1 MTIVGKSIPRKEGR
15 KKVTGAALYVDDLK
29 FDGMLHGVTVRSS
42 VARGRIKNISFD
54 QPPATTGG
62 SNFVIPWD
70 EFTIVTAKD
79 IPGENYVALILNDQP
94 YLADEVVNHPE
105 EPIVLLAHHD
115 KYLLEE
121 ARRHVRI
128 DYEEMPAIFSL
139 EESLA
144 QNEIIWGEDNIFKK
158 FLVNKGTV
166 EDAWSH
172 ADFIVEGEYE
182 TGAQEQLYIETNGA
196 IATANPEEG
205 VTIWG
210 SMQCPYY
217 VHKALIKLFGLPEEK
232 IRVIQTETGGGFGGK
247 EEYPSLIS
255 GHAALLAWKS
265 GKPVKMIY
273 DRAEDMVATTKR
285 HPSRTRHKTAV
296 TRDGK
301 LLAMEIDFVI
311 DGGAYCTLSPVV
323 LSRGTIHAAGPY
335 FCPNVRIHSRAV
347 ATNIPPHGA
356 FRGFGA
362 PQSIFALE
370 RHLDKV
376 AKAVDLSPEEF
387 RRRNFIKE
395 GETTA
400 TNQVIRE
407 KVDLEG
413 LMTRA
418 FELTDYHAKRERFA
432 RENERGSS
440 PTAREAGGESF
451 TPSLTVGLPPREPTV
466 KKGIGFATFMHGAG
480 FTGSGEVY
488 LQSVVGAEAT
498 ADGHVRILAASTEI
512 GQGTNTIFAQIAS
525 EALGIDYDLIE
536 VVQPDTAQVP
546 NSGPTVASR
555 TAMIVGKLVES
566 AVLGLKQTLVG
577 SGLLKDQFDQSEFKN
592 ACSEYIAKFGKL
604 QSTSQYQPPPGV
616 RWDDEKYEG
625 DAYGAFAWAIY
636 VAEISFDPLTY
647 EAQVDDFVAVQ
658 EVGRVINPTLA
669 AGQIEGGVA
678 QAIGYTLYE
687 NVVWQNGRM
696 ANGQM
701 TNYIMPTAADL
712 PPIRVYFEEN
722 PYAFGP
728 GGAKG
733 IGELPMDG
741 PAPAILNAIENAT
754 GINFNRIP
762 LMPELI
768 NETVAATK

>member
-1 MTIVGKSIPRKEGR
+1 MAPSMSNQNNHPIGKSIPRKEGR
-15 KKVTGAALYVDDLK
+15 KKVTGQALYVDDLS
-29 FDGMLHGVTVRSS
+29 FPNMLHGVTVRSS
-42 VARGRIKNISFD
+42 IARGRIKSISFD
-54 QPPATTGG
+54 QPPATAGG
-62 SNFVIPWD
+62 SDRDIPWN

-94 YLADEVVNHPE
+94 YLADEVTNHPE
-105 EPIVLLAHHD
+105 EAVVLLAHHD
-115 KYLLEE
+115 RYLLEE
-121 ARRHVRI
+121 ARRHVHI
-128 DYEEMPAIFSL
+128 EYEELPAIFNL
-139 EESLA
+139 KDSLA
-144 QNEIIWGEDNIFKK
+144 QKEIIWGEDNVFKK
-158 FLVNKGTV
+158 FLVDKGNV
-166 EDAWSH
+166 DDVWSK
-172 ADFIVEGEYE
+172 ADFVVEGEYE
-182 TGAQEQLYIETNGA
+182 TGAQEQLYIENNGA
-196 IATANPEEG
+196 IAVANSADG
-205 VTIWG
+205 VTVWG

-247 EEYPSLIS
+247 EEYPSMIA

-296 TRDGK
+296 AKDGK

-335 FCPNVRIHSRAV
+335 FCPNVHIKSTAV
-347 ATNIPPHGA
+347 ATNMPPHGA

-376 AKAVDLSPEEF
+376 AQAVGLTPEEF
-387 RRRNFIKE
+387 RRLNFIHE

-407 KVDLEG
+407 QVDMDG
-413 LMTRA
+413 LLNRA

-432 RENERGSS
+432 RENGSNGK
-440 PTAREAGGESF
+440 A
-451 TPSLTVGLPPREPTV
+451 PRI
-466 KKGIGFATFMHGAG
+466 KKGIGFASFMHGAG

-488 LQSVVGAEAT
+488 LQSIVGAEAT
-498 ADGHVRILAASTEI
+498 PEGLIRILAASTEI
-512 GQGTNTIFAQIAS
+512 GQGTNTIFAQIAA
-525 EALGIDYDLIE
+525 EALGLDYDLFE
-536 VVQPDTAQVP
+536 VAQPDTAQVP

-555 TAMIVGKLVES
+555 TCMIVGKLVES

-577 SGLLKDQFDQSEFKN
+577 SGLLTDQFTQAELQR
-592 ACSEYIAKFGKL
+592 ACGAYIEKFGDLKSF
-604 QSTSQYQPPPGV
+604 STYQPPPNV
-616 RWDDEKYEG
+616 FWDDEKYQG
-625 DAYGAFAWAIY
+625 DAYGAFAWAVY
-636 VAEISFDPLTY
+636 VAEVSVDSLTY
-647 EAQVDDFVAVQ
+647 EAHVDDFVALQ
-658 EVGRVINPTLA
+658 EVGRVINPVLA

-678 QAIGYTLYE
+678 QAIGMTLYE
-687 NVVWQNGRM
+687 NVVWENGRM
-696 ANGQM
+696 KNGQM
-701 TNYIMPTAADL
+701 TNYIMPTAADI

-722 PYAFGP
+722 PYAYGP
-728 GGAKG
+728 AGAKG

-741 PAPAILNAIENAT
+741 PAPAILSAIENAT
-754 GINFNRIP
+754 GESFKQVP
-762 LMPELI
+762 LMPEAMM
-768 NETVAATK
+768 EKFST

>member
-1 MTIVGKSIPRKEGR
+1 MALIGKSIPRKEGR
-15 KKVTGAALYVDDLK
+15 KKVTGQALYVDDLR
-29 FDGMLHGVTVRSS
+29 FQGMLHGVTVRSS
-42 VARGRIKNISFD
+42 VACGRIKSITFEGRSD
-54 QPPATTGG
+54 
-62 SNFVIPWD
+62 IPWD

-94 YLADEVVNHPE
+94 YLANEVVNHPE
-105 EPIVLLAHHD
+105 EAIVLLAHPD

-121 ARRHVRI
+121 ARRNVRI
-128 DYEEMPAIFSL
+128 EYEEMPAVFSL
-139 EESLA
+139 RDSLA
-144 QNEIIWGEDNIFKK
+144 QKEVIWGDDNVFKK
-158 FLVNKGTV
+158 FLVDKGNID
-166 EDAWSH
+166 DAWSQ

-182 TGAQEQLYIETNGA
+182 TGAQEQLYIENNGA
-196 IATANPEEG
+196 IAIANPDDG
-205 VTIWG
+205 VTVWG

-247 EEYPSLIS
+247 EEYPSLIA

-285 HPSRTRHKTAV
+285 HPSHTRHKTAV
-296 TRDGK
+296 TKDGK

-335 FCPNVRIHSRAV
+335 FCPNVRIKSTAV
-347 ATNIPPHGA
+347 ATNVPPHGA

-370 RHLDKV
+370 RHMDKV
-376 AKAVDLSPEEF
+376 AAALGLTPEEF

-400 TNQVIRE
+400 TSQVIRE
-407 KVDLEG
+407 KVDLDG
-413 LMTRA
+413 LLDRA
-418 FELTDYHAKRERFA
+418 FALTDYYAKRERFA
-432 RENERGSS
+432 QDNAEWHRLQSVSS
-440 PTAREAGGESF
+440 SNHHRLKSVP
-451 TPSLTVGLPPREPTV
+451 L
-466 KKGIGFATFMHGAG
+466 KGIGFASFMHGAG
-480 FTGSGEVY
+480 FTGSGEVF

-498 ADGHVRILAASTEI
+498 AEGRIKVLAASTEI
-512 GQGTNTIFAQIAS
+512 GQGTNTIFAQIAAETLS
-525 EALGIDYDLIE
+525 IDYDLVE

-555 TAMIVGKLVES
+555 TCMIVGKLVES

-577 SGLLKDQFDQSEFKN
+577 SGLLKDQFTQAEFQK
-592 ACSEYIAKFGKL
+592 ACGDYISKHGPLKSF
-604 QSTSQYQPPPGV
+604 SQYQPPPNV
-616 RWDDEKYEG
+616 RWDDEKYQG
-625 DAYGAFAWAIY
+625 DAYGAFAWAVY
-636 VAEISFDPLTY
+636 VAEVSYDPLTY
-647 EAQVDDFVAVQ
+647 EAHVDDFVAVQ
-658 EVGRVINPTLA
+658 EVGRVINPVLA

-678 QAIGYTLYE
+678 QAIGMTLYE

-701 TNYIMPTAADL
+701 TNYIMPTSADI

-722 PYAFGP
+722 PYPFGP
-728 GGAKG
+728 AGAKG

-754 GINFNRIP
+754 GKSFNHIP
-762 LMPELI
+762 LMPEAILA
-768 NETVAATK
+768 ES